1 MHTGATIQSFERGDE
16 VALLVSGLGATP
28 VMELYIL
35 FDHLATIAAEAGLSI
50 YRPYVGNYF
59 TSLEMMGATVT
70 LMRLDDELKA
80 CLDLEAD
87 SVGLR
92 QLPA

>member
-1 MHTGATIQSFERGDE
+1 MHTGATIQSQ
-16 VALLVSGLGATP
+16 P
-28 VMELYIL
+28 
-35 FDHLATIAAEAGLSI
+35 
-50 YRPYVGNYF
+50 
-59 TSLEMMGATVT
+59 EMMGATVT

-80 CLDLEAD
+80 CLELEAD